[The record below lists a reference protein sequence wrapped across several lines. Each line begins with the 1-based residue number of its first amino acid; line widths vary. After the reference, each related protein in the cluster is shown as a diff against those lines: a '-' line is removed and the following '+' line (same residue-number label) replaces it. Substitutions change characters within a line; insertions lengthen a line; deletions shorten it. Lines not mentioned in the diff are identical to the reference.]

1 MEHILFYSLGVV
13 TVIALALVAG
23 AVRLQK
29 QFLDLQNTIQF
40 LQKQM
45 ENTERYAD
53 DRHRDTQNFCRDL
66 DRRIDDESQALYRT
80 IDSRLDKLENK
91 LITKK

>member
-13 TVIALALVAG
+13 TVTSLALVVG
-23 AVRLQK
+23 MVRLQK
-29 QFLDLQNTIQF
+29 QFLDLQRSIQF

-45 ENTERYAD
+45 ENTERYSD
-53 DRHRDTQNFCRDL
+53 DRHRDMQNICRDL

-91 LITKK
+91 FNTKK

>member
-13 TVIALALVAG
+13 TVIALGLIVG

-29 QFLDLQNTIQF
+29 QVVDLRHGLEF

-45 ENTERYAD
+45 ELTERSIYD
-53 DRHRDTQNFCRDL
+53 SIRGSENLCRDL